1 MSRQLAVKAND
12 YLNRLCLRI
21 PNRRVGSEGNRAATG
36 FFAEVAS
43 AYGFRVETPEFRCI
57 DWSDGGARLSA
68 GSESFEVFG
77 SPYSLG
83 VRADAPLAVVSTVDE
98 LEAVEA
104 ANRVLLVRG
113 ELAQE
118 QLMPVNFPF
127 YNPEKH
133 RQIIGLLRA
142 ISPLAIVAATSRN
155 PELAGA
161 VYPFPLIEDG
171 DFDIP
176 SAYMTEE
183 EGARLAV
190 HAGGMVSL
198 GSSAQRIP
206 STGCNVVA
214 LKGLST
220 ALRVV
225 FTAHIDAKRGTPGA
239 LDNAA
244 GVAVLL
250 LLAGLLEGYEG
261 RLGVE
266 LVALNGEDYYAAPGE
281 ISYLEQNRGK
291 LQDIVLNVNL
301 DAPGYRL
308 GDTAY
313 SLYGC
318 QNELAAAIRGALS
331 GREGM
336 IEGAAWYQ
344 GDHMVFVQN
353 QVQAMA
359 ITSERF
365 MEIETT
371 VAHTTLDRPEL
382 VDPCKLASLA
392 LTLRDLLLAF
402 EVTLSESVT
411 RHDM

>member
-1 MSRQLAVKAND
+1 MTQRLASKAD
-12 YLNRLCLRI
+12 SYLNRLCLEI
-21 PNRRVGSEGNRAATG
+21 SNRRVGSEGNRAATG

-43 AYGFRVETPEFRCI
+43 AYGFRVEAPEFRCI
-57 DWSDGGARLSA
+57 DWSEEGAHLTA
-68 GSESFEVFG
+68 GDETFEVHA

-83 VRADAPLAVVSTVDE
+83 IRAEAPLAVASTLGE

-104 ANRVLLVRG
+104 ANRILLVRG
-113 ELAQE
+113 EIARE

-127 YNPEKH
+127 YNPEEH
-133 RQIIGLLRA
+133 PRILGLLQARK
-142 ISPLAIVAATSRN
+142 PLAIVAATSRN

-176 SAYMTEE
+176 SVYMTDE
-183 EGARLAV
+183 EGARLAA
-190 HAGGMVSL
+190 HAGRTASL
-198 GSSAQRIP
+198 DSRAQRIP
-206 STGCNVVA
+206 SAGCNVVA
-214 LKGLST
+214 RKGT
-220 ALRVV
+220 DAPQRVV
-225 FTAHIDAKRGTPGA
+225 FCAHIDAKRGTPGA

-244 GVAVLL
+244 GVVVLL
-250 LLAGLLEGYEG
+250 LLAELLEGCEG

-291 LQDIVLNVNL
+291 MGDIALNVNL
-301 DAPGYRL
+301 DAPGHL
-308 GDTAY
+308 QGNTHY

-318 QNELAAAIRGALS
+318 PDALASAIRGTLS
-331 GREGM
+331 GREGLV
-336 IEGAAWYQ
+336 EGEEWYQ

-353 QVQAMA
+353 QVPALA

-371 VAHTTLDRPEL
+371 VAHTALDTPDL
-382 VDPCKLASLA
+382 VDRAKLADVALA
-392 LTLRDLLLAF
+392 LRDLLLAL
-402 EVTLSESVT
+402 EALPGN
-411 RHDM
+411 